1 MAGEA
6 KARKLSDVRT
16 LKEAHEAVQRLRP
29 KQNAPLSEWLVF
41 RQTSAALYTQV
52 ADVDRFHHHEAQY
65 WAQREQD
72 TADEIA
78 AQIRATKP
86 R

>member
-6 KARKLSDVRT
+6 KARKLPDVRT

-29 KQNAPLSEWLVF
+29 QHNAPLSEWLVF
-41 RQTSAALYTQV
+41 RETSAALYTHV

-65 WAQREQD
+65 WAQREQE
-72 TADEIA
+72 TAEEIA

-86 R
+86 G